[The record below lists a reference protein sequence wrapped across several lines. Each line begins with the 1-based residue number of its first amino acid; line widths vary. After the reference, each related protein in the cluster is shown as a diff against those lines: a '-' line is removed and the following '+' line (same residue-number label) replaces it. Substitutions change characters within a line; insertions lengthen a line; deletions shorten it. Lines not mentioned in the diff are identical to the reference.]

1 MNQCHDTTRDRRQF
15 ATTLLIAAVLSGA
28 VWADEIRINGI
39 WYPQVTI
46 ETIKDGT
53 VTRVNDAGI
62 QIPTNLKRVGGLKM
76 NAYPQLARAQAA
88 IDSGDLKSAHSLL
101 RNLRTRVRQ
110 TWLRDW
116 VTYQRMNV
124 STDLGEAGDAV
135 DDLLALARNGADPF
149 YFTRPPTKVFDH
161 ADANLSKQ
169 LSRRLEKA
177 LRTSQ
182 VASVA
187 AIRAML
193 AAAEAVA
200 DRGAP
205 PVALPIETP
214 NPATAAK
221 SAIALVSA
229 LNTEDPITRL
239 LQKGKFQAALEMA
252 NQMLAHP
259 SDTLSRRIYQ
269 RGMARIGL
277 ADRSGAIGLYK
288 SAGLDFMRVLIHYPR
303 SPYRGAA
310 LLETAYV
317 HQKIRRAD
325 LARKLFDRAKR
336 YIREERDPALA
347 ARLHELVKQQ
357 PDVHPGG

>member
-149 YFTRPPTKVFDH
+149 YFT
-161 ADANLSKQ
+161 
-169 LSRRLEKA
+169 
-177 LRTSQ
+177 
-182 VASVA
+182 
-187 AIRAML
+187 
-193 AAAEAVA
+193 
-200 DRGAP
+200 
-205 PVALPIETP
+205 
-214 NPATAAK
+214 
-221 SAIALVSA
+221 
-229 LNTEDPITRL
+229 
-239 LQKGKFQAALEMA
+239 
-252 NQMLAHP
+252 
-259 SDTLSRRIYQ
+259 
-269 RGMARIGL
+269 
-277 ADRSGAIGLYK
+277 
-288 SAGLDFMRVLIHYPR
+288 
-303 SPYRGAA
+303 
-310 LLETAYV
+310 
-317 HQKIRRAD
+317 
-325 LARKLFDRAKR
+325 
-336 YIREERDPALA
+336 
-347 ARLHELVKQQ
+347 
-357 PDVHPGG
+357 